1 MQIASW
7 LQVHDKSLF
16 RDTEIAGVP
25 VRIVQPR
32 QTQVV
37 EKKMPLVIYIH
48 GGGFVAGSLGN
59 T

>member
-1 MQIASW
+1 
-7 LQVHDKSLF
+7 VHDKSLF